1 MKVIIFGCGKIGSTI
16 ISTLV
21 KEGHKIVAI
30 DRSNEAVD
38 EITNIYD
45 VMGLCGNGVDCA
57 VMTEAGI
64 ESTDLFIA
72 VTGSDE
78 LNMLSCFL
86 ARKLGAKHTIARI
99 RTPEYNDEDL
109 GFLKHELD
117 LSASINPEK
126 LAAHE
131 IFDILHFP
139 SAVKV
144 ETFSNRSLKIID
156 FIIHE
161 NSPFADLTLSQLR
174 QKFAANFLVC
184 NVVRNDE
191 VYIPD
196 GNFKIMV
203 GDKIGITATDSEF
216 MKLMKIA
223 GLNQKPVKSVMI
235 LGAGK
240 IAYYLAKM
248 LVENG
253 VKVKIVDKDKDRCLE
268 FSNMIP
274 EVTMIY
280 GDGMN
285 KEVLFEEGVENAE
298 AFIALTGN
306 DEQNIL
312 ISFTTVNR
320 VSTVIAKVNHHELA
334 VTAEKL
340 GLDRVVSAKSAT
352 SSLMA
357 KYARALENSLGSNVE
372 KLYKLIDGKAE
383 VLEFNVLPDFNYTN
397 ITLKDMKIK
406 KNVLIAGII
415 RGRRSIIPSGSDIIL
430 PGDRV
435 IVVASGM
442 ILGDLKDI
450 ME

>member
-196 GNFKIMV
+196 GNFKIKV

-312 ISFTTVNR
+312 ISFTTVNQ